1 MPNLKIYVDEEVLA
15 GCRHAIP
22 DTLLQL
28 RNMLEHELDAPAAA
42 FQIAVIPVL
51 GMPDLT
57 RVNVEMNLMPSAQR
71 TRENITAICAK
82 IQAMLEAAIGH
93 HVAVRVSTIDRD
105 RYVSLK

>member
-1 MPNLKIYVDEEVLA
+1 MPNLKIYVDEELMA
-15 GCRHAIP
+15 ECRQTMP
-22 DTLLQL
+22 GTLLQL
-28 RNMLEHELDAPAAA
+28 REMLEHELDAPAAA

-71 TRENITAICAK
+71 SRENITGIGAK

-93 HVAVRVSTIDRD
+93 HAAVRISTIDRD